1 MHGFKTEP
9 YVFYSCSIVH
19 NVWPCYRIKRKKGY
33 NPVTH
38 KCLALVCNGI
48 GFMYFS
54 IFTSLISL
62 VFSTFKQPYN
72 LLRSLTWKVGTN
84 QADVDEHGN
93 MTADVVVEQVIVRIL
108 MK

>member
-1 MHGFKTEP
+1 MDSRPNLMFFILVQLCIMCGLVTGLKE
-9 YVFYSCSIVH
+9 
-19 NVWPCYRIKRKKGY
+19 KKGY
-33 NPVTH
+33 NSVTH